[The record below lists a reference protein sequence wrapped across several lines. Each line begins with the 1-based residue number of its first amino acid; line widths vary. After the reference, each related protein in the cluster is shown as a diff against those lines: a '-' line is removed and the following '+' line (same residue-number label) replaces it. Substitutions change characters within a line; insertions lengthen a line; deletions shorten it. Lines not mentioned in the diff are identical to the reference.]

1 MSDFIAADL
10 HKKVDALMDR
20 FYGAGVASHPTII
33 EQINYLLFMRALSS
47 KDNEY
52 RQLGIT
58 DQDKIV
64 FDGELEKYQWEN
76 LLTLNAEDLF
86 VALEDCFRLIPDS
99 TTNKTVRLVF
109 RNAHIKLYDKPS
121 LRLVFHE
128 IDAFARAM
136 DDGEHDGKRDIF
148 GDTYEY
154 LLSKLSQAGTSGQ
167 FRTPRHII
175 DFLVAVVAPQKG
187 ETILDPAVG
196 TAGFLVKAFEYMR
209 GIYTSP
215 EVASTG
221 GAFDKLS
228 PKELSVLYEHT
239 FSGFDS
245 DEDMIKFGMMNL
257 YLHGLENAQLIRQ
270 NTLTDTAGNRDKYDV
285 ILANPPFSGKID
297 RDSVAQELQM
307 NTGATEVLFLRYIL
321 EHLKDNGRAGVI
333 VPEGILFNSSGGH
346 SKIRQLLVDNGLWCV
361 VSLPG
366 GVFNP
371 YSGVKTSIIF
381 IDKEIATKKQFDRIM
396 FVDIN
401 SDGYSLGAQRRPSG
415 HSDLGNALVLIKE
428 AYKEIKEGNV
438 DHSAQHY
445 FPFQDPDYTISVA
458 PLHYKFELVARDS
471 VSKSTTYSLNSEN
484 YREVIAATD
493 QKYPMLELGELV
505 DIVGGGTPTKSNN
518 AFYNGEIKWATVR
531 DMSKRTIK
539 DTEYHINEDAVK
551 QSSTKIIPANNVII
565 ATRVGLGKVSWI
577 TNDTAINQDLKALIP
592 KDDKTIT
599 KAYLMQVLIS
609 LAPTIIA
616 NGSGATVKGV
626 TLDYIKALK
635 VPVPPLEVQRVIV
648 DEIQNK
654 QSAID
659 HAREIIKSLER
670 ERAYF
675 DPSTRARK
683 EGWPLVKMSQLISSL
698 DAGVSVNSTNRQR
711 VEGEYGVLKT
721 SAVTYGTFAPNE
733 NKVIL
738 PEELSRARTKPKK
751 DSIIISRM
759 NTSQLVGASV
769 YIDEDYDELYLPD
782 RLWQAVR
789 ASDNFSME
797 YVALVISTKSFRDKL
812 TSIATGTSSSMKNLP
827 KSAFME
833 LEIPLPPIEVQHE
846 MVNESKEQT
855 KWLTGAKNT
864 ILFMENK
871 IQQTLASVWGS

>member
-1 MSDFIAADL
+1 MSDFIAANL

-58 DQDKIV
+58 DQDKLV

-458 PLHYKFELVARDS
+458 PLHYKFELVTRDRILES
-471 VSKSTTYSLNSEN
+471 PTHSLNGGGYTDTVTS
-484 YREVIAATD
+484 TD
-493 QKYPMLELGELV
+493 QKYPMVPIGDLV
-505 DIVGGGTPTKSNN
+505 TINPSKSETGDLDQDTNVSFLPM
-518 AFYNGEIKWATVR
+518 ADLQEKSVTFKSSQSR
-531 DMSKRTIK
+531 KLK
-539 DTEYHINEDAVK
+539 DVKSGYTYFRNEDVILAKVTPCFENGK
-551 QSSTKIIPANNVII
+551 AGIARNLLNGIGFGSSEYYVL
-565 ATRVGLGKVSWI
+565 RVGSKVIPEYIFYS
-577 TNDTAINQDLKALIP
+577 LKNEVFRKAAKASMTGTGGLQRIP
-592 KDDKTIT
+592 K
-599 KAYLMQVLIS
+599 AFLENYAIS
-609 LAPTIIA
+609 L
-616 NGSGATVKGV
+616 
-626 TLDYIKALK
+626 
-635 VPVPPLEVQRVIV
+635 PPLDVQKKIV
-648 DEIQNK
+648 DEINNK
-654 QSAID
+654 QGAID

-670 ERAYF
+670 ER
-675 DPSTRARK
+675 
-683 EGWPLVKMSQLISSL
+683 ELIL
-698 DAGVSVNSTNRQR
+698 TQA
-711 VEGEYGVLKT
+711 L
-721 SAVTYGTFAPNE
+721 
-733 NKVIL
+733 L
-738 PEELSRARTKPKK
+738 PEKK
-751 DSIIISRM
+751 
-759 NTSQLVGASV
+759 VG
-769 YIDEDYDELYLPD
+769 
-782 RLWQAVR
+782 
-789 ASDNFSME
+789 
-797 YVALVISTKSFRDKL
+797 
-812 TSIATGTSSSMKNLP
+812 
-827 KSAFME
+827 
-833 LEIPLPPIEVQHE
+833 H
-846 MVNESKEQT
+846 
-855 KWLTGAKNT
+855 
-864 ILFMENK
+864 
-871 IQQTLASVWGS
+871 